1 MFRRLLFQLDN
12 TAGAMIALLIFSTVF
27 AGFTYWTLR
36 KQNKTRYEEA
46 GTLPLSDGETH
57 E

>member
-12 TAGAMIALLIFSTVF
+12 TQGAIAALLIFATVF
-27 AGFTYWTLR
+27 CGFTLWTLR
-36 KQNKTRYEEA
+36 KSNKARYEEA
-46 GTLPLSDGETH
+46 GALPLSDGEAN